1 MDITILTFNYSFL
14 NILVFLYVKTQTH
27 TRTHT
32 DAHTPLCSILI
43 ILSPGF
49 TLNIIINTTIY
60 VMIIMKVKKNIS
72 LFYERGIE
80 APVI

>member
-27 TRTHT
+27 THT
-32 DAHTPLCSILI
+32 DTHTPLCSMLI

-49 TLNIIINTTIY
+49 TLNVIINTTIY
-60 VMIIMKVKKNIS
+60 VMIIVKVKKIIS